1 MGRKPLRS
9 DLNVNQEFQT
19 FLWKKKKKILII
31 LKDNPKNS
39 IFLKLLCIHFQV
51 QKEAVGMDFSI

>member
-19 FLWKKKKKILII
+19 FLWKGKKKMII

>member
-1 MGRKPLRS
+1 MK
-9 DLNVNQEFQT
+9 
-19 FLWKKKKKILII
+19 KKKKKILII
-31 LKDNPKNS
+31 LKDYPKNS